1 VVKGCGSKR
10 DSPTEPRSTKK
21 RCMKV
26 ARKITLALFLA
37 TVLALVLLGLVGAR
51 REIAL
56 YETSMADDASLIG
69 RTMRPAFLEVWGVE
83 GEARAL
89 ALLETADDALIR
101 ARLRYVVP
109 SGTDPLRSPRAP
121 AASLEPL
128 RRAQVA
134 FWIDHD
140 AADGGMLYA
149 YVPLIAPATLGSAL
163 EITEPLAVEKA
174 LLRGRIQEHVVALGL
189 FAVFAAL
196 IASFVGV
203 SFVGRPI
210 EKLVVQARRVGQG
223 DLSSRLALPQ
233 KDEIG
238 ELAREMNAMCDQLEK
253 AQARIKEEADARLR
267 VLEQLRHADRLMT
280 VGKLASGIAHEL
292 GTPLNVV
299 SGRAK
304 LIAAGKVHGEQ
315 IGESASIIAQQAD
328 RMTRIIRQLLD
339 FARRRGVN
347 RTTVELE
354 QIVRHA
360 STILDVL
367 AKKCSVDITISARSA
382 LPKVELDPVPI
393 EQVITNVVING
404 IQSMP
409 EGGRLAIEL
418 SAGDFLP
425 PPEHGGGEGA
435 YVRLDVRDEGA
446 GIARDDLP
454 RIFEP
459 FFTTKDVGEGT
470 GLGLSVAYGIVRDH
484 GGWIAVASEPG
495 QGATFSVYLP
505 VRAPSPPSASGPRGL
520 TLSLTS

>member
-1 VVKGCGSKR
+1 
-10 DSPTEPRSTKK
+10 
-21 RCMKV
+21 MKV
-26 ARKITLALFLA
+26 ARKITLALFFA
-37 TVLALVLLGLVGAR
+37 TVLALALLGFVGAH

-56 YETSMADDASLIG
+56 YEASMADDASLIG

-89 ALLETADDALIR
+89 DLLETADDALVR
-101 ARLRYVVP
+101 ARLRYVVIGG
-109 SGTDPLRSPRAP
+109 SDPLRAPRAP
-121 AASLEPL
+121 SASLAPVHQS
-128 RRAQVA
+128 QVA
-134 FWIDHD
+134 IWTDHE
-140 AADGGMLYA
+140 AADGGMLFA
-149 YVPLIAPATLGSAL
+149 YVPLGAPAPPGSAL

-174 LLRGRIQEHVVALGL
+174 LLRGRIQEHLVALGT
-189 FAVFAAL
+189 FAVFATL

-210 EKLVVQARRVGQG
+210 DKLVVQARRVGQG

-233 KDEIG
+233 NDEIG

-253 AQARIKEEADARLR
+253 AQARIKEEAEARLR
-267 VLEQLRHADRLMT
+267 TLEQLRHADRLMT

-315 IGESASIIAQQAD
+315 VGESASIIAQQAE

-347 RTTVELE
+347 RSTVDLE

-360 STILDVL
+360 STILEVL
-367 AKKCSVDITISARSA
+367 ATKHSVAITIHARSA
-382 LPKVELDPVPI
+382 LPSVELDPVPI
-393 EQVITNVVING
+393 EQVITNIVING

-409 EGGRLAIEL
+409 EGGKLELEL

-425 PPEHGGGEGA
+425 PPEHGGAKGA
-435 YVRLDVRDEGA
+435 YVRLDVTDQGK
-446 GIARDDLP
+446 GIAADDLQ

-484 GGWIAVASEPG
+484 GGWIAVVNEPG
-495 QGATFSVYLP
+495 GGATFSVYLP
-505 VRAPSPPSASGPRGL
+505 VHAPSA
-520 TLSLTS
+520 

>member
-1 VVKGCGSKR
+1 
-10 DSPTEPRSTKK
+10 
-21 RCMKV
+21 MKV

-37 TVLALVLLGLVGAR
+37 TVLALALLGFVGAH

-56 YETSMADDASLIG
+56 YEASMADDASLIG

-83 GEARAL
+83 GEVRAL
-89 ALLETADDALIR
+89 DLLETADDALVR
-101 ARLRYVVP
+101 ARLRYVVL
-109 SGTDPLRSPRAP
+109 GGKDPLRAPRAP
-121 AASLEPL
+121 IASLGAVHHGE
-128 RRAQVA
+128 VA
-134 FWIDHD
+134 FWTDHE
-140 AADGGMLYA
+140 AADGGTLFA
-149 YVPLIAPATLGSAL
+149 YVPLGAPAPPGSAL

-174 LLRGRIQEHVVALGL
+174 LLRGRIQEHLIALAT
-189 FAVFAAL
+189 FAVFATL

-210 EKLVVQARRVGQG
+210 DKLVVQARRVGQG

-238 ELAREMNAMCDQLEK
+238 ELAREMNAMCDQLQK
-253 AQARIKEEADARLR
+253 AQARIQEEAEARLR
-267 VLEQLRHADRLMT
+267 TLDQLRHADRLMT

-304 LIAAGKVHGEQ
+304 LIAAGKVHGAQ
-315 IGESASIIAQQAD
+315 VGESASIIAQQAD

-347 RTTVELE
+347 RSSVDLE

-360 STILDVL
+360 STILEVL
-367 AKKCSVDITISARSA
+367 ATKHSVAITISARSG
-382 LPKVELDPVPI
+382 LPSVELDPVPI
-393 EQVITNVVING
+393 EQVITNIVING

-409 EGGRLAIEL
+409 EGGKLELEL

-425 PPEHGGGEGA
+425 PPEHGGAKGA
-435 YVRLDVRDEGA
+435 YVRLDVTDHGT
-446 GIARDDLP
+446 GIATDDLP

-484 GGWIAVASEPG
+484 GGWIAVTSELG

-505 VRAPSPPSASGPRGL
+505 EHAPSA
-520 TLSLTS
+520 

>member
-1 VVKGCGSKR
+1 
-10 DSPTEPRSTKK
+10 
-21 RCMKV
+21 MKV

-37 TVLALVLLGLVGAR
+37 TVLALALLGFVGAR

-56 YETSMADDASLIG
+56 YEASMADDASLIG

-89 ALLETADDALIR
+89 DLLETADDALVR
-101 ARLRYVVP
+101 ARLRYVVV
-109 SGTDPLRSPRAP
+109 GGGDPLRAPRAP
-121 AASLEPL
+121 LAALGPVHQS
-128 RRAQVA
+128 QVA
-134 FWIDHD
+134 IWTDHET
-140 AADGGMLYA
+140 ADGGMLVA
-149 YVPLIAPATLGSAL
+149 YVPLSAPAPPGSAL

-174 LLRGRIQEHVVALGL
+174 LLRGRIQEHLIALGT
-189 FAVFAAL
+189 FAVFATL

-210 EKLVVQARRVGQG
+210 DKLVVQARRVGQG

-253 AQARIKEEADARLR
+253 AQARIKEEAEARLR
-267 VLEQLRHADRLMT
+267 TLEQLRHADRLMT

-304 LIAAGKVHGEQ
+304 LIAAGKVHGAQ
-315 IGESASIIAQQAD
+315 VGESASIIAQQAE

-347 RTTVELE
+347 RSTVDLE

-360 STILDVL
+360 STILEVL
-367 AKKCSVDITISARSA
+367 ATKHSVAIAISARSP
-382 LPKVELDPVPI
+382 LPSVELDPVPI
-393 EQVITNVVING
+393 EQVITNIVING

-409 EGGRLAIEL
+409 EGGKLELEL

-425 PPEHGGGEGA
+425 PPEHGGARGA
-435 YVRLDVRDEGA
+435 YVRLDVTDHGT
-446 GIARDDLP
+446 GIAKDDLP

-505 VRAPSPPSASGPRGL
+505 EHAPSA
-520 TLSLTS
+520 